1 MHSPDQKENDKVS
14 ILIVDDDPFLRDL
27 LVRYFTQQGYNV
39 QAVETGIEAKE
50 EMGKASYQIV
60 VIDILLS
67 EMNGIELVDE
77 LKAMDSGIILILM
90 TGHPSLE
97 TALDALKKGVQD
109 YLVKPFRLEQ
119 LHEILK
125 QCLEKK
131 QILSEN
137 KKLKEELEEARRQLE
152 KYQSLIRQS
161 HLVTTLAA
169 GDPQAGHSWGNAAYR
184 FQSLQKKETTLE
196 DRVHKLALLKEEGFI
211 SEDEFEAKRKQLIS
225 MGGKV
230 THDEESP

>member
-1 MHSPDQKENDKVS
+1 MHSPEQNENDKVS

-39 QAVETGIEAKE
+39 RAVESGIEAKQ

-67 EMNGIELVDE
+67 EMTGIELVDE
-77 LKAMDSGIILILM
+77 LKAVDPEIITILM

-97 TALDALKKGVQD
+97 TALAALKKGIQD

-119 LHEILK
+119 LHEVLNR
-125 QCLEKK
+125 CLENK
-131 QILSEN
+131 QILCEN
-137 KKLKEELEEARRQLE
+137 KKLKEELGEARRQLD

-161 HLVTTLAA
+161 HLVTTLEA
-169 GDPQAGHSWGNAAYR
+169 GDQQPGHSWGNAAYR
-184 FQSLQKKETTLE
+184 FQSLHNKETTLE
-196 DRVHKLALLKEEGFI
+196 DRVHKLALLKEEGLI
-211 SEDEFEAKRKQLIS
+211 TEDEFEAKRKQLMS

-230 THDEESP
+230 PHDDASP

>member
-1 MHSPDQKENDKVS
+1 MHSPEQNENDKIS

-39 QAVETGIEAKE
+39 RAVESGIEAKQ
-50 EMGKASYQIV
+50 EMEKSSFQIV

-67 EMNGIELVDE
+67 EMTGIELVDD
-77 LKAMDSGIILILM
+77 LKVMDPEIITILM

-97 TALDALKKGVQD
+97 TALAALKKGVQD

-119 LHEILK
+119 LHEVLK
-125 QCLEKK
+125 RCLENK
-131 QILSEN
+131 QILCEN
-137 KKLKEELEEARRQLE
+137 KKLKEELGDARRQLD

-161 HLVTTLAA
+161 HLVTTLES
-169 GDPQAGHSWGNAAYR
+169 GDQQSGHSWGNAAYR
-184 FQSLQKKETTLE
+184 FQSLHNKETTLE
-196 DRVHKLALLKEEGFI
+196 DRVHKLALLKEEGLI
-211 SEDEFEAKRKQLIS
+211 TEDEFEAKRKQLMS

-230 THDEESP
+230 PHDDASP